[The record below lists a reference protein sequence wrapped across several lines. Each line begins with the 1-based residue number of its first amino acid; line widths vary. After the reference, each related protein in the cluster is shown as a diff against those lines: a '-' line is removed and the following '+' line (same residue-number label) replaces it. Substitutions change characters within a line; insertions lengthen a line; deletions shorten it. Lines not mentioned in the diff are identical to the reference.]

1 MPSKKK
7 TSISKHT
14 PNNSWF
20 KNAVKS
26 MGLASTDLIKDMA
39 PSLYETGA
47 SLYNVSKEARAA
59 MKSSSNKTLTNQISN
74 FMETNPYTKMA
85 RNTIKNALDDLKTG
99 NLYNKERA
107 DKQME
112 ADFGLDVLDD
122 LDSMLD
128 GLDDVD
134 FGDFSDDSVD
144 VTVNNNVVPSES
156 PKIAMAVADSIN
168 EGSKITAQ
176 ATLTAAKAQTDTMIA
191 VTSNAVANLSS
202 VGNAML
208 KKLDSIDSNLGSIV
222 SYMNENMTKFIE
234 ASSKYYETML
244 SHNGVKGESE
254 TSYSVEG
261 DKLTPF
267 GDNGGIDFKNLGK
280 FISANAKKALGDST
294 VGSLGSLLL
303 LAPSAV
309 ENGLLPAILKG
320 GISSIIPSI
329 VKSSIGE
336 LEKTFSAFGQTMMAK
351 AADLSYSA
359 NPIMSMIGKIFG
371 QKEDRKRTLNLTKF
385 EKGAIPFDG
394 MTKHSIV
401 EIIPHELRKI
411 QEILSGKEADV
422 YDWETGKYT
431 SASKVR
437 QHNRELIRQE
447 GEYAMQG
454 SEFGRQMSNRKYL
467 LQEKDQEKFENLLSD
482 FYDKLTNF
490 EGFFDPTKRE
500 SFVQLFPEMGLQY
513 GDDMKNY
520 FMKAVQAMS
529 TPALM
534 SINPARNKGIRQR
547 RQMMQSMEENPY
559 EYQLFATEMDSKNS
573 AAYTH
578 IKEPSTNTGSKKNTK
593 FEGLRSIYDLLV
605 RGINVR
611 LLGKGPF
618 EGTPTS
624 ESEST
629 KPAGGIKRTLT
640 RAKNRAKEKF
650 TRKKKDKS
658 SSDSDDDGPY
668 LQKPL
673 SEYSDEE
680 IDEHFRRQD
689 EFEASLEPTDE
700 GNGIAARIRRGL
712 KGPAQN
718 IAGASSVLQK
728 MMRNFAF
735 GSGADAMNVL
745 AEALM
750 NKLEK
755 IGDTINDNIITPLK
769 NAFVGERDE
778 QGFSRG
784 GIFSNVLNS
793 SKDFMNSVWSR
804 FNGKGYTKSNG
815 EKVAADPDNSVMGS
829 LRKGLNTVKDETL
842 NYLFG
847 KKDEKTG
854 KREKKGFLSEAKE
867 RLSTGLNNWADLI
880 FGKKTDE
887 NGEEVKRDVFADI
900 KKNAPQAV
908 AGGMVGA
915 AVGTVSGMGGFGL
928 LGSMFLPGGPI
939 GGAIVG
945 TAASFLG
952 KSKRFQDFLFGEKDD
967 KGERTGG
974 LISKNVQDF
983 FKKNKT
989 SIIGGAAVGTI
1000 KSIITGGGGLL
1011 TGLIGGPLAGAIM
1024 GSAFGLLKN
1033 SNVVKEFLYGKG
1045 DPDSP
1050 DYKKGLINTIK
1061 DKFKT
1066 ADGKN
1071 KLGMIGAGAGIG
1083 AMSAAVFGNM
1093 GMVGAMLCPGGPI
1106 GGAIMGA
1113 ASGIAMS
1120 SDKFR
1125 NLIFGEIDKDTGK
1138 RHGGLVQKF
1147 QDYVSK
1153 ELFTPAKLFMKGVA
1167 LDAKDFLKDKVLEPM
1182 LSAMDPIVAE
1192 FKFIGGQIKD
1202 KVTEIATRVT
1212 DSIKEVVVKPLGA
1225 ALNKYL
1231 VDPLKKVGSTVF
1243 NAIFGV
1249 VKAIV
1254 GAPFKA
1260 IGAFGEALVGR
1271 QTGRAV
1277 DDERKSL
1284 KDRYHEQGLLKGL
1297 GSYIVD
1303 SVKLELSPSRRQAAA
1318 EKRLPYLQGRDEE
1331 IAKRRDNRY
1340 IEKKTDFA
1348 NLERENIKSFNER
1361 FKSRA
1366 KGYDVYSEA
1375 GYNNLSSR
1383 DKKKVDKE
1391 MARRKKEGAKID
1403 SENARRILKGLRPI
1417 PNPYADGKDIFFDKK
1432 KGEAVAKLVGQAN
1445 EKRKKRGQATIPDPF
1460 NNKPAEK
1467 PESTE
1472 EETKISENG
1481 TSTQT
1486 SEQNQTAESK
1496 TTSENPTIKSQTT
1509 TESAKTEEK
1518 NGNDQTSETKEE
1530 TKIATPKE
1538 NAPAPQSSSYSTSS
1552 SDSSVSGSR
1561 KNESAE
1567 ERKRRNWLK
1576 DIRDEVHGQLNGVG
1590 SNINKIKRMLG
1601 KALGV
1606 KDVDKDDGGNNK
1618 EYKSFADRFFDFMAR
1633 PLHNT
1638 IKLVT
1643 APIRFVQDTIAN
1655 IKEKVSGFVNG
1666 IKELPGKIFN
1676 GALGVIKGIGSAVGG
1691 MVNAALGAVGNVA
1704 SSLIKGVGVAGKIL
1718 VEGATGL
1725 ISGAANVI
1733 GTTITSI
1740 ADVGS
1745 AVVGGVAKIAE
1756 AIPGLIGATAEALGA
1771 IARTGLS
1778 LVGAAFETGAK
1789 AIISAGKVLKSAVF
1803 GIAGT
1808 LWKGVKGILGGAL
1821 NLGGRAVGWA
1831 AGKLGIKRKP
1841 KEVYVGE
1848 IKRITEPVT
1857 VKNDEK
1863 SPLHI
1868 VVDNFNDNVKVK
1880 LHQESIDSIRGYDED
1895 GDLTDAIKDFFGL
1908 GGSSS
1913 DENGAEARQSLI
1925 SSLLNGVS
1933 SAASGIGSIFGK
1945 RKKPDDVPPPD
1956 EGKGR
1961 RVHSYWG
1968 RGPES
1973 KSDESGDKKPENTQM
1988 KMPVPSMFGG
1998 LSMMALL
2005 TKLAGGAKGGRDA
2018 NPDEASEDAED
2029 AAVLKAKVAE
2039 NTKKDAK
2046 YMQAQK
2052 EAEKEK
2058 AEQKAMQKRQTDALE
2073 NIKIQQKE
2081 HNSAWDF
2088 IFSKKGLITAGII
2101 ALSPFLLKLAK
2112 KIINFKLSDFISNLV
2127 SGIGDTIKQIIGN
2140 INFGFQNT
2148 DTGKEAEE
2156 QADEYSEFITGKDEN
2171 GESKGPIERVTDFVT
2186 PDGEHDATSDS
2197 RLKLITKPV
2206 ERGIHGLKTIGS
2218 RFFKFK
2224 DTLKNGGSKI
2234 EAIKNASGKVTF
2246 GDRYEAG
2253 VRMTE
2258 GAVDGAKNIGGKI
2271 KNTIASGI
2279 SKINE
2284 KGGSFM
2290 GKIADKI
2297 TGGKYGAELAESSA
2311 LQHAAAT
2318 FGDEAAETA
2327 VKNGGTVGSAL
2338 KSIASEAA
2346 SKMSETK
2353 IGKLGSAAKGA
2364 ASGVADTVSKAFT
2377 GLGDFLA
2384 KKFPKAS
2391 QKITEIISKLSSKLI
2406 GDESFLGKIA
2416 AKLSAKVGGK
2426 TGIAAATLGASEV
2439 VFAVIGAVDGATSAS
2454 NMFVCKKEDV
2464 DWLMIA
2470 ISTAFKTFLTTTL
2483 GTIIDVVDSIAWA
2496 TLGISVVRSVAQA
2509 VYGAV
2514 MSATGNSDKVD
2525 ALNNSQQELQND
2537 YLKYV
2542 DEKKDAAYQEYLK
2555 GLDDPS
2561 TALDEDTWWEQMG
2574 KDSTDI
2580 DSFADYNDEQNKT
2593 MFHKATDAIKSA
2605 AGGVKNAVGKA
2616 GAAIKSGASTVI
2628 NGVKGAASTAWSA
2641 ISDTAGKA
2649 WNKTKEVAGAVG
2661 GKVKEVAS
2669 AAWDKVTD
2677 VTGAAWNKITDV
2689 KDAIGDKV
2697 TEITDAVAPV
2707 VKEVTRTFKNAGKK
2721 IAGMIGDKVNE
2732 VLDPIKQKFGEF
2744 KDAVGEKVGDM
2755 VTGIK
2760 DMAGAAKD
2768 KIVEFGT
2775 KFAESFGAVKD
2786 AIGEKITAFGEKAGE
2801 VFNSAKEKVGEA
2813 IEPVKELAGAA
2824 VDKVKEGIGWV
2835 GDKFKEKADEIAD
2848 IGTQIW
2854 TKLGD
2859 VWGDVKEKVGELAD
2873 NVKKNFEKGLS
2884 NLNSTFGSLFGF
2896 ADKDGNPVSFTDGIK
2911 TVGQNIKNSV
2921 TSTIKSGL
2929 ASAANLWIKFSNW
2942 ANDENKSYITGDDI
2956 NFGNGKG
2963 RGISRRGRRLVN
2975 GYRALGRGRG
2985 SDAEVFSQTDPKWNA
3000 DDPSM
3005 RDNGCGPTVAA
3016 MIANRYGTGR
3026 YGTGANPSEAND
3038 MSYRF
3043 GMRDTDGGT
3052 NPAFF
3057 SEYGASHGINMQEG
3071 PVNSSMMQGSLS
3083 AGRPMA
3089 LMGQGGAFGSGM
3101 HYLMADGIKGTSVNL
3116 VDPIG
3121 GVRKTSSLTGLVQNT
3136 SSAIYS
3142 GRGRFFRFGK
3152 GTNNKKKTIISGKA
3166 IQQEGEIIDSP
3177 PDLKNGRG
3185 RIGRWGR
3192 GDETKNGMVYYN
3204 QADDR
3209 WSGHTTGGSSTL
3221 GHSGC
3226 VISSLAMCVSQIAG
3240 KAITPP
3246 DIVEKHSYTLSGG
3259 GMIWGNMTKVAG
3271 KFGGEM
3277 TALSSKDAI
3286 ITALKAGKPVLIY
3299 GEKTRCPVCDYSDS
3313 GSRSGPHCVVIAC
3326 ISSDGKSIKV
3336 NDPGKRERCDK
3347 TLSVDTIRN
3356 FDQAYAASKGGKG
3369 VSGGAVDFSSGD
3381 TTSST
3386 STSTSDSGNTSSGGT
3401 FFDKLSS
3408 GITEIGSRLWEGAI
3422 TGNYNT
3428 DFSTFFS
3435 GDSSSSSSSSGS
3447 SGSLPS
3453 GDNLIGD
3460 YVKQFESG
3468 DAGPE
3473 MISSGSGD
3481 AGGVSFGTYQFPSY
3495 NKTPSGGLLQ
3505 KFWDTYYKSEYPNVT
3520 PGNNSEFKT
3529 AWKQAVAK
3537 DKSTFHK
3544 REWMISKDGDYK
3556 TALDLLK
3563 KQFNYNPD
3571 KDSRAAQ
3578 EAIWSTALQAPAIVP
3593 GIYKLAF
3600 GSKDVT
3606 SMDDAE
3612 WVKKFYKAKR
3622 DNVPNNFRSS
3632 SAAVQR
3638 SVYNRYINEEPIV
3651 AKLAGQKP
3659 MTYEGSGAG
3668 RGRWGR
3674 GRNDASAS
3682 VVRGRSTTHGD
3693 ASTRS
3698 LEHAYRK
3705 SVFGRGSDDA
3715 FNSYYTQQTIIQ
3727 LLKQVVS
3734 NTASTVDAVNG
3745 IDIPET
3751 SNIIYQG
3758 GNSTATNVSVQK
3770 PTKSS
3775 GSSMTSQKVSRNER
3789 IARSIARG
3797 TT

>member
-7 TSISKHT
+7 PTISKHT

-47 SLYNVSKEARAA
+47 SLYNVSKEARTA
-59 MKSSSNKTLTNQISN
+59 MKSASNKNLTKQIGN

-85 RNTIKNALDDLKTG
+85 RNTINNALDDLKTG
-99 NLYNKERA
+99 KLYNKERA
-107 DKQME
+107 DKQLE
-112 ADFGLDVLDD
+112 ADFGLDVLND

-191 VTSNAVANLSS
+191 VTSNAVANLTS

-222 SYMNENMTKFIE
+222 SYMNDNVTKFIE

-244 SHNGVKGESE
+244 SHNGVKDDSGS
-254 TSYSVEG
+254 SYSVEG

-267 GDNGGIDFKNLGK
+267 GDNGGIDFKNLAK
-280 FISANAKKALGDST
+280 FVSGNAKKALSEST

-320 GISSIIPSI
+320 GISSIIPSV

-336 LEKTFSAFGQTMMAK
+336 LEKTFANFGQTMMSK
-351 AADLSYSA
+351 AASQSYSG
-359 NPIMSMIGKIFG
+359 NPIMSFIGKIFG
-371 QKEDRKRTLNLTKF
+371 QKEDKKRTINLTKF

-401 EIIPHELRKI
+401 EVIPHELRKI
-411 QEILSGKEADV
+411 QELLSGKEAAV

-431 SASKVR
+431 SASKIR
-437 QHNRELIRQE
+437 QNNRDLIRQE
-447 GEYAMQG
+447 GEYAMTG
-454 SEFGRQMSNRKYL
+454 SLFGQQMNNRKYL
-467 LQEKDQEKFENLLSD
+467 LQDKDQEKFENLLSD
-482 FYDKLTNF
+482 FYDKLTSF
-490 EGFFDPTKRE
+490 EGFFDPTKKE
-500 SFVQLFPEMGLQY
+500 SFIQLFPEMGMQY
-513 GDDMKNY
+513 GSAMKNY
-520 FMKAVQAMS
+520 FMKSVQSMT
-529 TPALM
+529 TPQLM
-534 SINPARNKGIRQR
+534 SLNPAKEQGIRQR
-547 RQMMQSMEENPY
+547 KQMMETMENNPY

-573 AAYTH
+573 AANTH
-578 IKEPSTNTGSKKNTK
+578 IKETSIKNESKKGIK

-611 LLGKGPF
+611 MLGKGPF
-618 EGTPTS
+618 EGTPS
-624 ESEST
+624 EPEST
-629 KPAGGIKRTLT
+629 KPAGPVQRTLT

-658 SSDSDDDGPY
+658 SDSDDDGPY

-673 SEYSDEE
+673 SEYSEEE
-680 IDEHFRRQD
+680 IEKRFQQQD
-689 EFEASLEPTDE
+689 EMESSFEPNDDGT
-700 GNGIAARIRRGL
+700 GIAARIRRGL
-712 KGPAQN
+712 KAPAQN

-728 MMRNFAF
+728 MMHNFAF

-745 AEALM
+745 AEALL

-793 SKDFMNSVWSR
+793 SKDFMNSVWSK

-815 EKVAADPDNSVMGS
+815 EKVKADPDNSVMGS
-829 LRKGLNTVKDETL
+829 LRKGLKTVKDETI

-867 RLSTGLNNWADLI
+867 RLSAGLNNWADLI

-952 KSKRFQDFLFGEKDD
+952 KSKRFQDFLFGEKDEN
-967 KGERTGG
+967 GERTGG

-1000 KSIITGGGGLL
+1000 KSMITGGSGLL
-1011 TGLIGGPLAGAIM
+1011 TSLVGGPLAGAIM
-1024 GSAFGLLKN
+1024 GSAFGIIKN
-1033 SNVVKEFLYGKG
+1033 SNAVKEFLYGKG

-1066 ADGKN
+1066 SDGKN

-1113 ASGIAMS
+1113 AAGIATS

-1125 NLIFGEIDKDTGK
+1125 NLVFGKIDDKTGK

-1153 ELFTPAKLFMKGVA
+1153 ELFTPAKLFMKGAA
-1167 LDAKDFLKDKVLEPM
+1167 LNAKDFLKDKVLEPM
-1182 LSAMDPIVAE
+1182 MTAMDPIVAE

-1202 KVTEIATRVT
+1202 KVSEIATRVT

-1271 QTGRAV
+1271 QTNRAV

-1284 KDRYHEQGLLKGL
+1284 KDRYRKDGLIKGL

-1303 SVKLELSPSRRQAAA
+1303 SVKLELSPSRRRAAA
-1318 EKRLPYLQGRDEE
+1318 ESRLPYLKGRDEE
-1331 IAKRRDNRY
+1331 ISKRRDNRY
-1340 IEKKTDFA
+1340 VERMTDSA

-1366 KGYDVYSEA
+1366 KGYDVYSDA

-1391 MARRKKEGAKID
+1391 IVRRKKEGAKID
-1403 SENARRILKGLRPI
+1403 SINARRILKGLKPI
-1417 PNPYADGKDIFFDKK
+1417 PNPYAEANDLFFDKK
-1432 KGEAVAKLVGQAN
+1432 KGEGIAKLVEKAN
-1445 EKRKKRGQATIPDPF
+1445 KKRKEKGESTLPDPF

-1467 PESTE
+1467 PEESG
-1472 EETKISENG
+1472 EETKISENN
-1481 TSTQT
+1481 SSAQT
-1486 SEQNQTAESK
+1486 SEKNQTASSSASSN
-1496 TTSENPTIKSQTT
+1496 SETPSIKSQGTQGST
-1509 TESAKTEEK
+1509 QSSGAKS
-1518 NGNDQTSETKEE
+1518 GDQSSKPEEE
-1530 TKIATPKE
+1530 TKIAKQNTTTT
-1538 NAPAPQSSSYSTSS
+1538 APQSGSSSTSS

-1561 KNESAE
+1561 KSEGAE
-1567 ERKRRNWLK
+1567 DRKRRNWLK

-1590 SNINKIKRMLG
+1590 SNINKIKRMLAR
-1601 KALGV
+1601 ALGV
-1606 KDVDKDDGGNNK
+1606 KDADKDDGGNNK

-1633 PLHNT
+1633 PLHNV

-1643 APIRFVQDTIAN
+1643 APIRFVQNTIAS

-1676 GALGVIKGIGSAVGG
+1676 GALGIVKGIGSAVGG

-1718 VEGATGL
+1718 VDGATGL

-1733 GTTITSI
+1733 GTTISSV

-1745 AVVGGVAKIAE
+1745 ALVGGVAKIAE
-1756 AIPGLIGATAEALGA
+1756 ALPGVVSATAEALGA
-1771 IARTGLS
+1771 IAKTGLS

-1789 AIISAGKVLKSAVF
+1789 AIISAGKVLKSTVF

-1821 NLGGRAVGWA
+1821 NLGGQAVGWA

-1848 IKRITEPVT
+1848 IKRIAEPVT
-1857 VKNDEK
+1857 VMNDEQ

-1880 LHQESIDSIRGYDED
+1880 LHQETIDSIRGYDED

-1908 GGSSS
+1908 GSSSS

-1945 RKKPDDVPPPD
+1945 KKKRDDSSSD

-1988 KMPVPSMFGG
+1988 KMPMPSMFGG
-1998 LSMMALL
+1998 ISMMALL
-2005 TKLAGGAKGGRDA
+2005 AKLAGGAKGGRDS
-2018 NPDEASEDAED
+2018 NPDEATEDAED

-2039 NTKKDAK
+2039 NTKKNAK

-2058 AEQKAMQKRQTDALE
+2058 AEQKAMQERQVNALE
-2073 NIKIQQKE
+2073 SIKTQQKD

-2088 IFSKKGLITAGII
+2088 IFSKKGLITAGLL
-2101 ALSPFLLKLAK
+2101 ALSPFILKLAK
-2112 KIINFKLSDFISNLV
+2112 KILNFKLSDIIDGL
-2127 SGIGDTIKQIIGN
+2127 GDTLKQILGN
-2140 INFGFQNT
+2140 IGFGFGNT
-2148 DTGKEAEE
+2148 DTGAEAEE
-2156 QADEYSEFITGKDEN
+2156 QADEYKEFITGTDEN
-2171 GESKGPIERVTDFVT
+2171 GEHVSLPDRISNFVL
-2186 PDGEHDATSDS
+2186 PNGEHDATSDS
-2197 RLKLITKPV
+2197 RLKGLAKIG
-2206 ERGIHGLKTIGS
+2206 ERGLHAVKNVGS
-2218 RFFKFK
+2218 RILKAK
-2224 DTLKNGGSKI
+2224 DVLSNGGNTMD
-2234 EAIKNASGKVTF
+2234 AIKAAAGKITM

-2253 VRMTE
+2253 VRMTN
-2258 GAVDGAKNIGGKI
+2258 GAIDGAK
-2271 KNTIASGI
+2271 SGL
-2279 SKINE
+2279 SKIGD
-2284 KGGSFM
+2284 KV
-2290 GKIADKI
+2290 KPLVDKVADKI
-2297 TGGKYGAELAESSA
+2297 TGGKYGASLIESNA
-2311 LQHAAAT
+2311 MQNAAAT
-2318 FGDEAAETA
+2318 FGDDVVEGVA
-2327 VKNGGTVGSAL
+2327 KNGDSAASGL
-2338 KSIASEAA
+2338 KAIASEAA
-2346 SKMSETK
+2346 SKIGDTK
-2353 IGKLGSAAKGA
+2353 LASTVKGA
-2364 ASGVADTVSKAFT
+2364 ASGIKETVKGAFEA
-2377 GLGDFLA
+2377 LGNFFA
-2384 KKFPKAS
+2384 KKFPNAA
-2391 QKITEIISKLSSKLI
+2391 QKITDVVGKLSAKLI
-2406 GDESFLGKIA
+2406 GDDSFLGKVA

-2426 TGIAAATLGASEV
+2426 SGLAAMTVGLSEV
-2439 VFAVIGAVDGATSAS
+2439 AFAVVGAVDGATSAS
-2454 NMFVCKKEDV
+2454 NMFVCKKDAV
-2464 DWLMIA
+2464 DWMMIA
-2470 ISTAFKTFLTTTL
+2470 ISTAFKTFLTTTA

-2496 TLGISVVRSVAQA
+2496 TLGVSVVRIAAQL
-2509 VYGAV
+2509 VYGALASV
-2514 MSATGNSDKVD
+2514 TGQTDKVK
-2525 ALNNSQQELQND
+2525 ALNASQKELQQD
-2537 YLKYV
+2537 YLNYV
-2542 DEKKDAAYQEYLK
+2542 DEKKDAAYQEYLQS
-2555 GLDDPS
+2555 LEDPS
-2561 TALDEDTWWEQMG
+2561 TALDEETWWKQMG
-2574 KDSTDI
+2574 KDSTDV

-2593 MFHKATDAIKSA
+2593 MLHKAADAIK
-2605 AGGVKNAVGKA
+2605 GAVG
-2616 GAAIKSGASTVI
+2616 
-2628 NGVKGAASTAWSA
+2628 GVKGAAVKVGTTIKKGIGSA
-2641 ISDTAGKA
+2641 AHAVGNAVSGAASGIKNLASGA
-2649 WNKTKEVAGAVG
+2649 WNK
-2661 GKVKEVAS
+2661 
-2669 AAWDKVTD
+2669 VTD
-2677 VTGAAWNKITDV
+2677 ATGAAWNKITDV

-2697 TEITDAVAPV
+2697 GEITDAVAPV

-2721 IAGMIGDKVNE
+2721 IAGMIGDKVNDM
-2732 VLDPIKQKFGEF
+2732 LNPIKKKFGEF
-2744 KDAVGEKVGDM
+2744 KDKV
-2755 VTGIK
+2755 
-2760 DMAGAAKD
+2760 
-2768 KIVEFGT
+2768 VEFGT
-2775 KFAESFGAVKD
+2775 KFAESFGNVKD
-2786 AIGEKITAFGEKAGE
+2786 AIGKKISAFGEKAGE

-2813 IEPVKELAGAA
+2813 IKPVKELAGAA
-2824 VDKVKEGIGWV
+2824 MDKIKSGIGWI
-2835 GDKFKEKADEIAD
+2835 GDKFKEKASQVAT

-2854 TKLGD
+2854 TKLGN
-2859 VWGDVKEKVGELAD
+2859 VWGDVKTKVGNLAD
-2873 NVKKNFEKGLS
+2873 NIKNNFEKGLS
-2884 NLNSTFGSLFGF
+2884 NLDNTFGSLFGL
-2896 ADKDGNPVSFTDGIK
+2896 ADKDGNPLSFTAGIK
-2911 TVGQNIKNSV
+2911 NVGKNIKNSV
-2921 TSTIKSGL
+2921 TSTIKNGL

-2942 ANDENKSYITGDDI
+2942 ANDENKSYVTGDDI
-2956 NFGNGKG
+2956 HLGNGKG
-2963 RGISRRGRRLVN
+2963 RRMSRRGRRLVD

-2985 SDAEVFSQTDPKWNA
+2985 SDAEVFSQTDPRWNV

-3026 YGTGANPSEAND
+3026 YGTGANPLEAND
-3038 MSYRF
+3038 MSYRL
-3043 GMRDTDGGT
+3043 GMRDLDGGT

-3057 SEYGASHGINMQEG
+3057 SQYGASHGISMQEG
-3071 PVNSSMMQGSLS
+3071 PVDGGLMRSSVASGH
-3083 AGRPMA
+3083 PMA
-3089 LMGQGGAFGSGM
+3089 LMGKGGVFGSGM
-3101 HYLMADGIKGTSVNL
+3101 HYLMADGVKGTNVSV

-3121 GVRKTSSLTGLVQNT
+3121 GGRRTSNISSLVQNT

-3142 GRGRFFRFGK
+3142 NAGTGFGRLKNRISRVSGVFGRGSLK
-3152 GTNNKKKTIISGKA
+3152 NDPTNVAARNASGNGMSGPEITKKTASVGKVL
-3166 IQQEGEIIDSP
+3166 
-3177 PDLKNGRG
+3177 PDNYGR
-3185 RIGRWGR
+3185 GRWGR
-3192 GDETKNGMVYYN
+3192 FGRGTVKEQVAKLLQIAEAEVGYTEKSSNSQLDDPKANPGSSNYTKYGAWYGLNGPGAPWCAMFVTWCCAKAGIGTDVVPKTASVSDLTSFARSHNCLLMKGKGTPEPGDIILYG
-3204 QADDR
+3204 
-3209 WSGHTTGGSSTL
+3209 SGGSEHTGL
-3221 GHSGC
+3221 
-3226 VISSLAMCVSQIAG
+3226 V
-3240 KAITPP
+3240 
-3246 DIVEKHSYTLSGG
+3246 Y
-3259 GMIWGNMTKVAG
+3259 
-3271 KFGGEM
+3271 
-3277 TALSSKDAI
+3277 
-3286 ITALKAGKPVLIY
+3286 
-3299 GEKTRCPVCDYSDS
+3299 
-3313 GSRSGPHCVVIAC
+3313 
-3326 ISSDGKSIKV
+3326 
-3336 NDPGKRERCDK
+3336 
-3347 TLSVDTIRN
+3347 
-3356 FDQAYAASKGGKG
+3356 G
-3369 VSGGAVDFSSGD
+3369 VSGNNVI
-3381 TTSST
+3381 TIE
-3386 STSTSDSGNTSSGGT
+3386 GNTSSGNNADGGCCKKKSVSMTNSWIYGYFRPKYSGREVAFTGGSSSGSSDSSDDSSTGSSGT

-3408 GITEIGSRLWEGAI
+3408 GITEIGSRLWDGAI

-3435 GDSSSSSSSSGS
+3435 GDSGSSSGSSGS

-3520 PGNNSEFKT
+3520 PGNNDAFKN

-3537 DKSTFHK
+3537 DKSAFHK

-3556 TALDLLK
+3556 TALGLLK

-3593 GIYKLAF
+3593 GLYKLAF

-3622 DNVPNNFRSS
+3622 DNISNNFRSS
-3632 SAAVQR
+3632 SASVQKG
-3638 SVYNRYINEEPIV
+3638 VYNRYVKEEPIV

-3659 MTYEGSGAG
+3659 MAYDGSGTG

-3674 GRNDASAS
+3674 GRNDDNDI
-3682 VVRGRSTTHGD
+3682 VVRGRSSTHGD

-3705 SVFGRGSDDA
+3705 SVFGCGSDAA
-3715 FNSYYTQQTIIQ
+3715 FNSYYTQQTIIE
-3727 LLKQVVS
+3727 LLKKVVS

-3745 IDIPET
+3745 IDIPES

-3758 GNSTATNVSVQK
+3758 GNSTSANVSVQK
-3770 PTKSS
+3770 PAKSS

>member
-7 TSISKHT
+7 PSISKHT

-47 SLYNVSKEARAA
+47 SLYNVSKEARTA
-59 MKSSSNKTLTNQISN
+59 MKSASNRTLTKQISN

-85 RNTIKNALDDLKTG
+85 RNTINNALDDLKTG

-107 DKQME
+107 DKQLE
-112 ADFGLDVLDD
+112 ADFGLDVLND

-191 VTSNAVANLSS
+191 VTSNAVANLTS

-222 SYMNENMTKFIE
+222 SYMNDNMTKFIE

-244 SHNGVKGESE
+244 SHNGVKDDSDS
-254 TSYSVEG
+254 SYSVEG

-267 GDNGGIDFKNLGK
+267 GDNGGIDFKNLAK
-280 FISANAKKALGDST
+280 FVSGNAKKALSEST

-336 LEKTFSAFGQTMMAK
+336 LEKTFSNFGQTMMSK
-351 AADLSYSA
+351 AASQSFSG
-359 NPIMSMIGKIFG
+359 NPIVSFLGKIFG
-371 QKEDRKRTLNLTKF
+371 QKEDRKRTINLTKF

-401 EIIPHELRKI
+401 EVIPHELRKI
-411 QEILSGKEADV
+411 QELLSGKEADV

-431 SASKVR
+431 SASKIR
-437 QHNRELIRQE
+437 QNNRELIRQE
-447 GEYAMQG
+447 GEYAMSG
-454 SEFGRQMSNRKYL
+454 SLFGQQMNNRKYL
-467 LQEKDQEKFENLLSD
+467 LQDKDQEKFEKLLSD
-482 FYDKLTNF
+482 FYDKLTSF
-490 EGFFDPTKRE
+490 EGFFDPTKKE
-500 SFVQLFPEMGLQY
+500 SFVQLFPEMGMQY
-513 GDDMKNY
+513 GSAMKNY
-520 FMKAVQAMS
+520 FMKSIESMS
-529 TPALM
+529 TSQLM
-534 SINPARNKGIRQR
+534 SLNPAKEQGIRQR
-547 RQMMQSMEENPY
+547 RQMMQNMENNPY

-573 AAYTH
+573 AANTH
-578 IKEPSTNTGSKKNTK
+578 IKETSIKNESKKGLK
-593 FEGLRSIYDLLV
+593 FAGLKSIYDLLT

-611 LLGKGPF
+611 MLGKGPF
-618 EGTPTS
+618 EGTPS
-624 ESEST
+624 EPEAT
-629 KPAGGIKRTLT
+629 KPAGPVRRTLT

-650 TRKKKDKS
+650 SRKKKDK

-680 IDEHFRRQD
+680 IEKRFKQQD
-689 EFEASLEPTDE
+689 ELESSFEPNDDGT
-700 GNGIAARIRRGL
+700 GIAARIRRGL
-712 KGPAQN
+712 KAPAQN

-728 MMRNFAF
+728 MMHNFAF

-793 SKDFMNSVWSR
+793 SKDFMNSVWSK
-804 FNGKGYTKSNG
+804 FNGKAYTKSNG

-829 LRKGLNTVKDETL
+829 LRKGLKTVKDETI

-952 KSKRFQDFLFGEKDD
+952 KSKRFQDFLFGEKDEN
-967 KGERTGG
+967 GERTGG

-1000 KSIITGGGGLL
+1000 KSMITGGSGLL
-1011 TGLIGGPLAGAIM
+1011 TSLVGGPLAGAIM
-1024 GSAFGLLKN
+1024 GSAFGIIKN
-1033 SNVVKEFLYGKG
+1033 SNAVKEFLYGKG

-1050 DYKKGLINTIK
+1050 DYKKGLINTVK

-1125 NLIFGEIDKDTGK
+1125 NLVFGEIDDKTGK

-1182 LSAMDPIVAE
+1182 MTAMDPIVAE

-1202 KVTEIATRVT
+1202 RVSEIAIRVT

-1277 DDERKSL
+1277 NDERKSL

-1303 SVKLELSPSRRQAAA
+1303 SVKLELSPSRRRAAA
-1318 EKRLPYLQGRDEE
+1318 ESRLPYLKGRDEE
-1331 IAKRRDNRY
+1331 ISKRRDNRY
-1340 IEKKTDFA
+1340 VERMTDSA

-1403 SENARRILKGLRPI
+1403 SINARRILKGLKPI
-1417 PNPYADGKDIFFDKK
+1417 PNPYAEGNDLFFDKK
-1432 KGEAVAKLVGQAN
+1432 KGEGVAKLVEKAN
-1445 EKRKKRGQATIPDPF
+1445 KKRKEKGESTLPDPF

-1467 PESTE
+1467 PAESG
-1472 EETKISENG
+1472 EETKISENN
-1481 TSTQT
+1481 SSAQT
-1486 SEQNQTAESK
+1486 SEQNQTAGSNASSN
-1496 TTSENPTIKSQTT
+1496 SEAPSIKSQDTQ
-1509 TESAKTEEK
+1509 SGGAKNNNQPSKPE
-1518 NGNDQTSETKEE
+1518 EE
-1530 TKIATPKE
+1530 TKIANQNTTTSTS
-1538 NAPAPQSSSYSTSS
+1538 QSGSSSTSSS
-1552 SDSSVSGSR
+1552 SDSSVSSSKKSEG
-1561 KNESAE
+1561 AE

-1590 SNINKIKRMLG
+1590 SNINKIKRMLAR
-1601 KALGV
+1601 ALGV
-1606 KDVDKDDGGNNK
+1606 KDADKDDGGNNK

-1643 APIRFVQDTIAN
+1643 APIRFVQNTFAS
-1655 IKEKVSGFVNG
+1655 IKEKVSGFVTG

-1933 SAASGIGSIFGK
+1933 SAASGIGSIFG
-1945 RKKPDDVPPPD
+1945 RKKKRDDSSSD

-1973 KSDESGDKKPENTQM
+1973 KSDESGDKNTENPQM

-1998 LSMMALL
+1998 ISMMALL
-2005 TKLAGGAKGGRDA
+2005 AKLTGGTKGGRDSD
-2018 NPDEASEDAED
+2018 PDEATEDAED
-2029 AAVLKAKVAE
+2029 AAVLKAKVDE
-2039 NTKKDAK
+2039 NTKKTAK

-2052 EAEKEK
+2052 EAEKDK
-2058 AEQKAMQKRQTDALE
+2058 AEQREMQKRQTDALE
-2073 NIKIQQKE
+2073 NIKLQQKE

-2088 IFSKKGLITAGII
+2088 IFSKKGLITAGLL
-2101 ALSPFLLKLAK
+2101 ALSPFILKLAK
-2112 KIINFKLSDFISNLV
+2112 KILNFKLSDIIDGL
-2127 SGIGDTIKQIIGN
+2127 GDTIKQILSNIG
-2140 INFGFQNT
+2140 FGFGNT
-2148 DTGKEAEE
+2148 DTEKEAEE
-2156 QADEYSEFITGKDEN
+2156 QASEYSELLTGEDEN
-2171 GESKGPIERVTDFVT
+2171 GESKGPIKRITDFVT

-2197 RLKLITKPV
+2197 RLKLIAKPV

-2234 EAIKNASGKVTF
+2234 EAIKNASGKITF

-2253 VRMTE
+2253 ARMTE
-2258 GAVDGAKNIGGKI
+2258 GAIDGVKNIGGKI
-2271 KNTIASGI
+2271 KNTLASGI

-2284 KGGSFM
+2284 SGGSFM

-2297 TGGKYGAELAESSA
+2297 TGGKYGASLAESSA

-2318 FGDEAAETA
+2318 FGDDAAEAA

-2346 SKMSETK
+2346 NKIGETK
-2353 IGKLGSAAKGA
+2353 IGKLGSAAKGKL
-2364 ASGVADTVSKAFT
+2364 SSVADTVSKAFT

-2384 KKFPKAS
+2384 KKFPTAS
-2391 QKITEIISKLSSKLI
+2391 QKITEIIGKLSSKLI

-2426 TGIAAATLGASEV
+2426 TGALAMTAGLSEV
-2439 VFAVIGAVDGATSAS
+2439 AFAVIGAVDGATSAS
-2454 NMFVCKKEDV
+2454 NMFVCKKDAV

-2483 GTIIDVVDSIAWA
+2483 GTVIDVVDSIAWA
-2496 TLGISVVRSVAQA
+2496 TLGISVIRSVAQA
-2509 VYGAV
+2509 IYGAV

-2525 ALNNSQQELQND
+2525 ALNNSQKELQND

-2555 GLDDPS
+2555 SLDDPS
-2561 TALDEDTWWEQMG
+2561 TALDEDTWWEQIG
-2574 KDSTDI
+2574 KASTDV

-2593 MFHKATDAIKSA
+2593 MFHKATDAIKTA
-2605 AGGVKNAVGKA
+2605 AGGVKSVVGKV
-2616 GAAIKSGASTVI
+2616 GTTIKSGASSVV

-2641 ISDTAGKA
+2641 ISGTASKG
-2649 WNKTKEVAGAVG
+2649 WNKTKEIASAAG

-2669 AAWDKVTD
+2669 AAWNKVTD

-2689 KDAIGDKV
+2689 KDAIGNKV

-2732 VLDPIKQKFGEF
+2732 ALDPIKKKFGEF

-2760 DMAGAAKD
+2760 DMAGSAKD

-2775 KFAESFGAVKD
+2775 KFAETFGSVKD

-2813 IEPVKELAGAA
+2813 LEPVKELAGTA
-2824 VDKVKEGIGWV
+2824 VDKIKDGIGWV

-2848 IGTQIW
+2848 MGAQIW

-2859 VWGDVKEKVGELAD
+2859 VWGDVKTKVGTFAD
-2873 NVKKNFEKGLS
+2873 NVKKNFEQGLS
-2884 NLNSTFGSLFGF
+2884 NLNSTFGSIFGF
-2896 ADKDGNPVSFTDGIK
+2896 ADKDGNPVSFTEGIK
-2911 TVGQNIKNSV
+2911 NVGKNIKNSV

-2942 ANDENKSYITGDDI
+2942 ANDENKSYLTGDDI
-2956 NFGNGKG
+2956 HLGGGSG
-2963 RGISRRGRRLVN
+2963 RGRRGRKLVN

-2985 SDAEVFSQTDPKWNA
+2985 SDAEVFSQTDPRWNV

-3016 MIANRYGTGR
+3016 MIASRYGTGR
-3026 YGTGANPSEAND
+3026 YGTGANPLEAND

-3071 PVNSSMMQGSLS
+3071 PVNSGMMQGSLS

-3101 HYLMADGIKGTSVNL
+3101 HYLMADGIKGTNVNL

-3121 GVRKTSSLTGLVQNT
+3121 GVRKTSSLSGLVQNT

-3142 GRGRFFRFGK
+3142 GRGRFFRFGR
-3152 GTNNKKKTIISGKA
+3152 GTNDKKKTIIAGTA
-3166 IQQEGEIIDSP
+3166 VQQESEIIDSP
-3177 PDLKNGRG
+3177 PDLTNGRG

-3192 GDETKNGMVYYN
+3192 GGETKNGMVYYN
-3204 QADDR
+3204 QADGR
-3209 WSGHTTGGSSTL
+3209 WSGHTTGGSSTI

-3259 GMIWGNMTKVAG
+3259 GMIWSNMTKVAG

-3313 GSRSGPHCVVIAC
+3313 GSKGGPHCVVIAC

-3369 VSGGAVDFSSGD
+3369 VSGGKVDFSSGD
-3381 TTSST
+3381 TTVSST
-3386 STSTSDSGNTSSGGT
+3386 STGTSSDGGNTSSGGT

-3435 GDSSSSSSSSGS
+3435 GDDSSSSSSGGSTAGMAGGVDIGQELKNGGDFPKYTDLSDSQKKFIAGVASAEQDS
-3447 SGSLPS
+3447 SDIAAQRIEISQMANLNEVEKGRSNKASDLIKTLNSGWYAKASLNKANRGQYSSQALTAVDEVLVQGKRTIPRHVTEHDFYGDIANINLNPS
-3453 GDNLIGD
+3453 SSAGKANRKNLKRGDTIKNKMKST
-3460 YVKQFESG
+3460 YQFWTF
-3468 DAGPE
+3468 AGKNGAE
-3473 MISSGSGD
+3473 GSGD
-3481 AGGVSFGTYQFPSY
+3481 PFGS
-3495 NKTPSGGLLQ
+3495 
-3505 KFWDTYYKSEYPNVT
+3505 KSEYIKAPY
-3520 PGNNSEFKT
+3520 
-3529 AWKQAVAK
+3529 
-3537 DKSTFHK
+3537 
-3544 REWMISKDGDYK
+3544 ISDV
-3556 TALDLLK
+3556 
-3563 KQFNYNPD
+3563 PW
-3571 KDSRAAQ
+3571 SSAQ
-3578 EAIWSTALQAPAIVP
+3578 DARMAGS
-3593 GIYKLAF
+3593 AF
-3600 GSKDVT
+3600 
-3606 SMDDAE
+3606 
-3612 WVKKFYKAKR
+3612 
-3622 DNVPNNFRSS
+3622 SS
-3632 SAAVQR
+3632 S
-3638 SVYNRYINEEPIV
+3638 SS
-3651 AKLAGQKP
+3651 
-3659 MTYEGSGAG
+3659 SGKG
-3668 RGRWGR
+3668 LWGR
-3674 GRNDASAS
+3674 GRNDNNDL
-3682 VVRGRSTTHGD
+3682 VVRGRSSTHGD

-3715 FNSYYTQQTIIQ
+3715 FNSYYTQQTIIE
-3727 LLKQVVS
+3727 LLKKVVS

-3758 GNSTATNVSVQK
+3758 GNSTSANVSVQK

-3775 GSSMTSQKVSRNER
+3775 GSSMSSQKVSRNER